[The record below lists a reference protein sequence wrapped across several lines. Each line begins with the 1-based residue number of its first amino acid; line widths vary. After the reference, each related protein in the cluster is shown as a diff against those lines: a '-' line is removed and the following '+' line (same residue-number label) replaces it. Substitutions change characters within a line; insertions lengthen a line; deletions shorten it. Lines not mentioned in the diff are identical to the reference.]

1 MKQYASRFHSRFPS
15 VYRVSRVA
23 GRMAQVF
30 VLLGSILPV
39 VSARAGSA
47 TWAGGVDT
55 NWSTGG
61 NWTGG
66 SGTLGVPGPTDN
78 VLFSTAGEATTST
91 AISNYVDG
99 VSGNFAGTIGSL
111 QYINPANFQNTLI
124 APNVTLNITGATAAV
139 GGQTAAGDVLIA
151 GSGTAGGA
159 VSATISGPGA
169 VLNASNTAAQF
180 IVTQGGTGGTA
191 LLDMT
196 NLDTFT
202 GYVSRLGV
210 GVPPNYGWDVLQG
223 TPNGVL
229 RLAKTNFITTS
240 FAGGI
245 GSTAPITNF
254 TSWASVFTSTGREVI
269 EAIEIGN
276 GADNSISSTAASGM
290 LLGAS
295 NLFNIDSIGVGKSKS
310 GQSSL
315 KQFLMF
321 NPVFLGS
328 SPSAQF
334 RGTNGGNTRVA
345 FWSIGDN
352 ATSGNSSTTSSGLV
366 DFTGGT
372 VDAKVDQMYLGIDKN
387 TSSGTGPN
395 TGTLNITAGTVDVNT
410 LVMGA
415 QESPNATN
423 AACAGVVNLNGS
435 TATLLVNSNLVL
447 GQTVVSTGNPA
458 TGTFGT
464 LSVTNGTVAV
474 NNVIASAT
482 STSTKNAI
490 NLLNATFIVTNSL
503 ATNAATVNLSVT
515 NSTLGLNVAANGS
528 LQGLVK
534 TLTVGGTSNLIQLA
548 AVPVF
553 ASYPQVI
560 PLIQYTTLSG
570 SFNFGLANVPA
581 SAPGAYLTNI
591 TTVPKSIAL
600 YLPTD
605 PAPLI
610 TSEPGPFSGLPG
622 VSAVF
627 TVTATGNPTL
637 GYQWYETN
645 GATTNLLTDTA
656 NATGS
661 TNSGSTTS
669 SLTILNAQ
677 PGDNGGYF
685 VVITNAFGAITSSV
699 AQLTISSGNVPPS
712 IAGLVDQ
719 TVIVGNTATISA
731 SVAGSPIP
739 TLQWQFNGTNLT
751 DGPTGNG
758 DTITGSTN
766 STLIITDVQYPSDQG
781 QYSLVASNTAGVI
794 TNSMVLTVTV
804 PPSISSEPTNLVVL
818 NGQPASFSVTA
829 GGGVPAPS
837 YQWKKNSVA
846 ISPLANPTATNA
858 TFIIASAQ
866 PSDIATYSVVVFN
879 SAGSV
884 PSTGA
889 TLTVNSTMAATPLS
903 PTNGATGV
911 CYDTPLY
918 LSFNQPPTLNTL
930 GNITIYDASTS
941 TPVDTIFMT
950 NGSPQIRTIGGVGI
964 NTYPVIITGN
974 TAAIYPH
981 SGAMTFNKTY
991 YITIDDGVFTDSVGA
1006 YFSGITDT
1014 NAWRFTT
1021 KPTGPANPTNLV
1033 VAADGSGDFA
1043 TVQGAVDFVP
1053 NANSNHVLINIRDG
1067 IYTEV
1072 IRLNSKSN
1080 VTFRGQDRHQT
1091 IITYANNN
1099 NINNGTSTRPM
1110 FGVLAANDVAIENIT
1125 LTNSTPKGGSQ
1136 AESLFINGD
1145 KRFILF
1151 NTDLDSFQDT
1161 LLVNANGDQAYL
1173 QNNLIQGDTD
1183 FTWGEGTAFFT
1194 NCEMRTLS
1202 SGSGTNLQD
1211 VTQARTMAGTNGF
1224 SFVNCQLT
1232 RLNNTLTNGG
1242 LGRSLGFTDGN
1253 VAYINCLIDAH
1264 IIGWQDALAR
1274 SWEFGNSNITATAPV
1289 SYNGVQLAATD
1300 PNLTNA
1306 ETATLWLYG
1315 WQPQLAPNI
1324 LTQPLSQS
1332 VAGGQLASFS
1342 VVATGI
1348 SSPSYQWLKNGNPLI
1363 NQTGATFTITNAYA
1377 GDAATYTVIVSN
1389 AAGVVISSNATLA
1402 IGNTAPTLAPVA
1414 DQVINAGQTLI
1425 ITNIASDPDVPTQT
1439 LAFSLLTAPANAAI
1453 DTNTGIF
1460 TWRPL
1465 VSDAGTINP
1474 VTVQVSDNGTPV
1486 LSASQNFNVTVN
1498 PLVIPALGP
1507 VSYSG
1512 GQFSLTVGSGTAGPD
1527 YLVQFSTD
1535 LTNWVPIYT
1544 NDSGAP
1550 PFTFIDTNASASPT
1564 GFYRVLIGP

>member
-1 MKQYASRFHSRFPS
+1 MKKLVSFSPARIPS
-15 VYRVSRVA
+15 VYFGSRVIN
-23 GRMAQVF
+23 RVLQHV
-30 VLLGSILPV
+30 VLLGLILPV

-47 TWAGGVDT
+47 TWTGSADT
-55 NWSTGG
+55 NWSNGG

-78 VLFSTAGEATTST
+78 VLFSAAGEAATPG
-91 AISNYVDG
+91 AISNVVDG
-99 VSGNFAGTIGSL
+99 VLGNFAGTIGSL
-111 QYINPANFQNTLI
+111 QYANPANFQNTLI
-124 APNVTLNITGATAAV
+124 ASNVTLNITGATAAV
-139 GGQTAAGDVLIA
+139 SGVTAAGDALIS

-159 VSATISGPGA
+159 VSATISGPGG
-169 VLNASNTAAQF
+169 VLNITNTAAQF

-191 LLDMT
+191 LLDMS

-210 GVPPNYGWDVLQG
+210 GVPPNYGWDVLQQ

-229 RLAKTNFITTS
+229 RLAKTNFITTT
-240 FAGGI
+240 FAGGT
-245 GSTAPITNF
+245 GGTSPNAGF
-254 TSWASVFTSTGREVI
+254 TSWSNIFTSTGREII

-276 GADNSISSTAASGM
+276 GADNSISSTASSGM
-290 LLGAS
+290 LLGVS

-321 NPVFLGS
+321 NPVFINS
-328 SPSAQF
+328 TAQF
-334 RGTNGGNTRVA
+334 RGTNGGTSRVA

-352 ATSGNSSTTSSGLV
+352 ATSGSSSTTSSGLV

-387 TSSGTGPN
+387 LSTGTGPN
-395 TGTLNITAGTVDVNT
+395 QGTLNFTAGTVDVNT
-410 LVMGA
+410 LVLGA
-415 QESPNATN
+415 QESPGGTT
-423 AACAGVVNLNGS
+423 AACGGTLNINGS

-447 GQTVVSTGNPA
+447 GTTVVSAGNAA
-458 TGTFGT
+458 TNTFGQ
-464 LSVTNGTVAV
+464 LNVTNGTVAV
-474 NNVIASAT
+474 NNVTAGTTTLSP
-482 STSTKNAI
+482 KNAI
-490 NLLNATFIVTNSL
+490 NLLNATLIITNSL
-503 ATNAATVNLSVT
+503 ATNAGTVNLSVT
-515 NSTLGLNVAANGS
+515 NSTLGLTVPANGS
-528 LQGLVK
+528 LLGLVR
-534 TLTVGGTSNLIQLA
+534 TLTAGGATNLIQLA
-548 AVPVF
+548 PVPVF
-553 ASYPQVI
+553 GSYPQEI
-560 PLIQYTTLSG
+560 PLIQYSSLSG
-570 SFNFGLANVPA
+570 SFNFGLVNVPA
-581 SAPGAYLTNI
+581 SAPGAYLTNL

-600 YLPTD
+600 YLPSD
-605 PAPLI
+605 PAPVI
-610 TSEPGPFSGLPG
+610 TAEPGPFSGVPG

-627 TVTATGNPTL
+627 TVTATGDPTL

-645 GATTNLLTDTA
+645 GATTNLLTDTP
-656 NATGS
+656 NVTGS

-685 VVITNAFGAITSSV
+685 VVITNAFGTATSSV
-699 AQLTISSGNVPPS
+699 VQLTISSGNVPPS

-731 SVAGSPIP
+731 SVAGSPTP
-739 TLQWQFNGTNLT
+739 TLQWQFNGTNLM

-766 STLIITDVQYPSDQG
+766 STLIISDVQYPSSQG

-794 TNSMVLTVTV
+794 TNSMMLTVTV
-804 PPSISSEPTNLVVL
+804 PPSISSQPTSLVVT

-837 YQWKKNSVA
+837 YQWKKNGVA
-846 ISPLANPTATNA
+846 ISALANPTATNA
-858 TFIIASAQ
+858 TFMIASTA
-866 PSDIATYSVVVFN
+866 PSDIATYSVLVFN

-884 PSTGA
+884 PSSDV
-889 TLTVNSTMAATPLS
+889 TLTVNSTMAALALA

-918 LSFNQPPTLNTL
+918 VTFDRPPTLNSL
-930 GNITIYDASTS
+930 GDITIYDASTS
-941 TPVDTIFMT
+941 TPVDTLDMT
-950 NGSPQIRTIGGVGI
+950 NGSPQNRTIGGVSL
-964 NTYPVIITGN
+964 NSYPVIITGN

-981 SGAMTFNKTY
+981 SGVMTFNKTY
-991 YITIDDGVFTDSVGA
+991 YVTIDDGVFADSVGA
-1006 YFSGITDT
+1006 YFAGITDT

-1021 KPTGPANPTNLV
+1021 KPTGPANATNLV

-1043 TVQGAVDFVP
+1043 TVQGAADFVP
-1053 NANSNHVLINIRDG
+1053 NGNTNHVLIDIHDG
-1067 IYTEV
+1067 IYTEIV
-1072 IRLNSKSN
+1072 RLNSKNN

-1091 IITYANNN
+1091 IVTYANNN
-1099 NINNGTSTRPM
+1099 NINGSTSIRAM
-1110 FGVLAANDVAIENIT
+1110 FGVLGANDVAIENIT

-1136 AESLFINGD
+1136 AEALFINVD

-1151 NTDLDSFQDT
+1151 NCDLDSFQDT

-1194 NCEMRTLS
+1194 NCEMRTLN
-1202 SGSGTNLQD
+1202 SGSGTNLQN
-1211 VTQARTMAGTNGF
+1211 VTQARTTAGTNGF

-1232 RLNNTLTNGG
+1232 RLNNTITNGG

-1274 SWEFGNSNITATAPV
+1274 SWEYGNSNITATAPV
-1289 SYNGVQLAATD
+1289 SYNGVQLAGND

-1377 GDAATYTVIVSN
+1377 GDAATYAVVVSN

-1402 IGNTAPTLAPVA
+1402 VANTAPTLAPIA

-1425 ITNIASDPDVPTQT
+1425 ITNIATDPDVPAQT
-1439 LAFSLLTAPANAAI
+1439 LTFGLLTAPANAAI

-1460 TWRPL
+1460 TWRPF

-1486 LSASQNFNVTVN
+1486 LSASQSFNVTVN
-1498 PLVIPALGP
+1498 PLVLPGLGP

-1544 NDSGAP
+1544 NDSAAP
-1550 PFTFIDTNASASPT
+1550 PFTFIDTNASASAT